1 MCGDIAYPGG
11 VAGWVFAEGGSIDL
25 SIDGVTWFNVP
36 NAFADGGLP
45 TLGWTD
51 VAPYSTAPGTLP
63 TDPALPIDPQVNV
76 DSIAGLSWQELLAV
90 YGNSAGGTRIDLA
103 DAGIA
108 AARFIRIRVAV
119 DAASVPEVDAVV
131 AVHATRLM
139 GDLNND
145 NRVNGIDLGM
155 LLGTWG
161 PCADCPSDMN
171 HDGQVGGNDLGIM
184 LGNWS

>member
-1 MCGDIAYPGG
+1 M
-11 VAGWVFAEGGSIDL
+11 
-25 SIDGVTWFNVP
+25 
-36 NAFADGGLP
+36 
-45 TLGWTD
+45 
-51 VAPYSTAPGTLP
+51 
-63 TDPALPIDPQVNV
+63 
-76 DSIAGLSWQELLAV
+76 

-108 AARFIRIRVAV
+108 SARFIRIRVAA

-131 AVHATRLM
+131 AVHATRLL

-145 NRVNGIDLGM
+145 NRVDGIDLGM

-161 PCADCPSDMN
+161 PCADCPGDMN
-171 HDGQVGGNDLGIM
+171 HDGNVGGNDLGIM

>member
-1 MCGDIAYPGG
+1 
-11 VAGWVFAEGGSIDL
+11 
-25 SIDGVTWFNVP
+25 
-36 NAFADGGLP
+36 
-45 TLGWTD
+45 
-51 VAPYSTAPGTLP
+51 
-63 TDPALPIDPQVNV
+63 
-76 DSIAGLSWQELLAV
+76 
-90 YGNSAGGTRIDLA
+90 
-103 DAGIA
+103 
-108 AARFIRIRVAV
+108 
-119 DAASVPEVDAVV
+119 
-131 AVHATRLM
+131 M